1 MIKYFLTRKKIRFNN
16 HTEVIDESGNV
27 FYNFSGNFF
36 QTKIRLFKPDGTTL
50 FWGRLIW
57 SFKRRYDIFKGNEKI
72 TSIIAKSIF
81 TKYRYD
87 ISSFMENITYE
98 GILWRD
104 EFNIMKDNIIVLSI
118 RKPNDKKYFRV
129 VEVDETNE
137 EYLLMLMFTLIVAV
151 DIPDA

>member
-1 MIKYFLTRKKIRFNN
+1 VIKYYLPRKKIRFNN
-16 HTEVIDESGNV
+16 HTEVVDESGNV

-36 QTKIRLFKPDGTTL
+36 QTKIRLFKPDGTSL
-50 FWGRLIW
+50 YWARLVW
-57 SFKRRYDIFKGNEKI
+57 SFRRRYDIFRESEKI

-81 TKYRYD
+81 TNYRYD
-87 ISSFMENITYE
+87 ISSFMNNISYA

-104 EFNIMKDNIIVLSI
+104 EFNIMKDNIVVLSI
-118 RKPNDKKYFRV
+118 RKTNDKKYFRI